1 MLPYN
6 SKASIFHFFLCSV
19 LKGTALLFGGGIFV
33 IAVSMLETTSWFS
46 VGSII
51 SLRPSGY
58 EVEVFFLF
66 FFSFFPQH
74 SGYLGICLV
83 YSDRYNGM
91 LQWKPPNSFSIY
103 EWTEG
108 IPWLRRD
115 KHSAL
120 QEPAGC
126 WDRTIPQPT
135 LASAR
140 NLLTF
145 VLFHGRVIYHWH
157 LLATSTGGH
166 CSGARF
172 KEVGRNWS
180 RHFIS

>member
-6 SKASIFHFFLCSV
+6 SKASSFHFFLCSV
-19 LKGTALLFGGGIFV
+19 LKGTVLLFCGGVFV
-33 IAVSMLETTSWFS
+33 IVVSMLETTSWFS
-46 VGSII
+46 VVHHKFLALWVWG
-51 SLRPSGY
+51 RG
-58 EVEVFFLF
+58 VFFPCF
-66 FFSFFPQH
+66 FFQY
-74 SGYLGICLV
+74 SGSLGICLV
-83 YSDRYNGM
+83 YSWQIQWNASVKTSQLIFHLWMNRRYPVA
-91 LQWKPPNSFSIY
+91 K
-103 EWTEG
+103 EG
-108 IPWLRRD
+108 QA
-115 KHSAL
+115 SAPRG
-120 QEPAGC
+120 PAGC
-126 WDRTIPQPT
+126 WECTIPQPT